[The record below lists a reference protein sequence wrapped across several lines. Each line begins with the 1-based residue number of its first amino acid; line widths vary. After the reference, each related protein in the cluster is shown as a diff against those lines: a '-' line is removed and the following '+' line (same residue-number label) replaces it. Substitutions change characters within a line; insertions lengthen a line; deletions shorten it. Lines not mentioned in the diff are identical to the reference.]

1 MINVQNKESNR
12 EKVLEAIKNADP
24 SIVTIDEIAKITKLS
39 RQTVSKHI
47 DVLCAEGK
55 IKVFKNIGKIKL
67 YESV

>member
-1 MINVQNKESNR
+1 MINLQDKEANR
-12 EKVLEAIKNADP
+12 EKVLKAIKNANP
-24 SIVTIDEIAKITKLS
+24 AVVTIDEIAQVTKLS